1 MILHCGGVFAGWRP
15 SSRVATV
22 CLVSPEQLRQQLD
35 SLNMEAD
42 AARTKA
48 SNARSRLMRLSEAAE
63 KFRRQASTSV
73 QTGKEDDARKLLFQK
88 KQVMQ
93 AMEKLKSRIELLDEL
108 SAKLN
113 EGALFL
119 FQAISVKEGLLI
131 GNIALDIEV
140 NETEPCSPIRIITP
154 KEADLNSSY
163 ENQHPESDQLK
174 FGEHQE
180 VLVVAESESSE
191 GYFNNASSFSP
202 IGGNDTNMMQHLR
215 EISSF
220 EDFMTRIDQKL
231 HEIEEQLETFLK
243 VSSLL
248 LESNNKPEN
257 SKVQHA
263 TDVLKGVRNTRE
275 RIALDIHLKTSLSEP
290 LRE

>member
-1 MILHCGGVFAGWRP
+1 MILHCGGAFARCRWRP
-15 SSRVATV
+15 ASRAGTV
-22 CLVSPEQLRQQLD
+22 CLVSPEKLRQQLD
-35 SLNMEAD
+35 NLHIEAD
-42 AARTKA
+42 ATRTKA

-63 KFRRQASTSV
+63 KFRRQAAISV

-108 SAKLN
+108 SSKLN
-113 EGALFL
+113 E
-119 FQAISVKEGLLI
+119 AISVKESLLI

-140 NETEPCSPIRIITP
+140 NETEPSSPIRIITP
-154 KEADLNSSY
+154 KEANLNNSY
-163 ENQHPESDQLK
+163 ENQLSESDQLK

-180 VLVVAESESSE
+180 VLVVTESESS
-191 GYFNNASSFSP
+191 GGDFNNTSSFSP
-202 IGGNDTNMMQHLR
+202 IDGNNSNTMQHLR

-220 EDFMTRIDQKL
+220 EDFMKHIDQKL
-231 HEIEEQLETFLK
+231 HETEEQLETFIS

-248 LESNNKPEN
+248 LESKKKPEY

-263 TDVLKGVRNTRE
+263 TGILECLRNTRE
-275 RIALDIHLKTSLSEP
+275 RIALIIQLKTSSSEP